1 MFDLLGRCV
10 GRWWWVFLILWPAL
24 ALGLALSTPRLSDV
38 LVEDQA
44 RFLPASADSVQ
55 ARRVLEEGFPAD
67 RTRSTAVIVVANPQG
82 LSAEDYGYVADLSR
96 WLRSPEAP
104 KCVIDVLS
112 VPSAPF
118 LRGKLDSQDGKA
130 TLLVVD
136 FDTLFATSATQR
148 AVESVRQHLD
158 DAPARLTVRMTG
170 EAALGRDYGFAASE
184 SLNRTT
190 VATVVLVLTI
200 LILVYRSPIA
210 PLVPLAAVAVAL
222 VIAKALLAFMAW
234 AGVDIL
240 PITEII
246 LVVVLFGAGTDY
258 CLFLVSRYREELIRL
273 RGGATGAGDLDPGA
287 VAGEGAR
294 KSRLYP
300 QAARLALASVG
311 KAITSSSATD
321 IIGLALMWFASF
333 RGFRTSGPAIALGLG
348 VMLLA
353 ALTFAPSVAILLGRA
368 LDWRPWQAADR
379 RLGQGVVGSTKAS
392 QDAKGVRAVGSRAP
406 ASPTRAPAERA
417 GSAST
422 GSAQKGDR
430 PAAVGETGVWPRV
443 ADVVTRRPGRVLLLA
458 LVCFAPFALLGLVA
472 EPSYDLFAELPGRA
486 ESVQGYKLL
495 GQHFGTGEAFPLTV
509 VLSRPREGA
518 SSPGVPFGSEP
529 QGRRLPAVS
538 EDHQEP
544 GRPVAE
550 GPRPAT
556 RDFWTADSR
565 RKVVALSKKLEQF
578 DLVSEVRSA
587 VRPLGHP
594 GDLGY
599 LLAESRPL
607 VAMSDRLA
615 RLLGLGTG
623 AAGAGAGEGG
633 DLEAVALQLSRADI
647 ERLIP
652 LRQALSF
659 YISPDGR
666 VTRLDLLLR
675 EPGYSRAAT
684 DFVELL
690 KRRLPA
696 ILREVGLAETTVHF
710 AGATAVIND
719 IKQVTHRDFYRVM
732 VLVVVGVGLILVPT
746 LRGLAAPVYLMATM
760 VLNYLATM
768 GVAFLVFVV
777 GAGHSGLDWKVQFFM
792 FVLLVS
798 VGIDYNIFIMT
809 RIQEEKAKRGLLA
822 GVREAVVRTGGVI
835 SSCGVIMAGAFASM
849 LLGSLAVVV
858 QLGFAVAVGMLLD
871 TFIVRP
877 IVVPAI
883 VLLWESG
890 AGGRGR
896 T

>member
-24 ALGLALSTPRLSDV
+24 ALGLALCTPRLSDV

-96 WLRSPEAP
+96 WLRSSEAP

-148 AVESVRQHLD
+148 AVESIRQHLD

-273 RGGATGAGDLDPGA
+273 RGGATGAGDLDPEA
-287 VAGEGAR
+287 VAGEGGR
-294 KSRLYP
+294 KSRLYA

-379 RLGQGVVGSTKAS
+379 RLAE
-392 QDAKGVRAVGSRAP
+392 GVRAVGSRV
-406 ASPTRAPAERA
+406 PAERA

-430 PAAVGETGVWPRV
+430 PAAVGDTGVWPWV
-443 ADVVTRRPGRVLLLA
+443 ADVVTRRPGRVLVLA

-518 SSPGVPFGSEP
+518 PSLGV
-529 QGRRLPAVS
+529 LPPVS
-538 EDHQEP
+538 EDHEEP
-544 GRPVAE
+544 RRPVAE
-550 GPRPAT
+550 GPRPVT

-565 RKVVALSKKLEQF
+565 GKVVELSKKLEQF
-578 DLVSEVRSA
+578 GLVSEVRSA

-623 AAGAGAGEGG
+623 AAGAAGAVEGG

-746 LRGLAAPVYLMATM
+746 LRELAAPVYLMATM

-809 RIQEEKAKRGLLA
+809 RIQEEKARRGLLA

-883 VLLWESG
+883 VLLWEGG